1 MTNKEIN
8 KLKVGD
14 KIYIAEKFGRFG
26 FKGTRVVR
34 QVLDHTNPET
44 HGYPHLSVNR
54 IIVKH
59 SNKLQ
64 QLGIG
69 VIYKSKE
76 EYEKNTK
83 VSKGGMTN
91 QYRWNKRFRYDR

>member
-1 MTNKEIN
+1 MTHKEIN

-14 KIYIAEKFGRFG
+14 KIYIAEKYYKGIKR

-34 QVLDHTNPET
+34 QVLDHTNPKT

-64 QLGIG
+64 QLSSW

-76 EYEKNTK
+76 EYEKNRTYDDP
-83 VSKGGMTN
+83 TE
-91 QYRWNKRFRYDR
+91 YRGEDNPYI

>member
-1 MTNKEIN
+1 MTHKEIN

-14 KIYIAEKFGRFG
+14 KIYIAESCG

-69 VIYKSKE
+69 VIYKSRE
-76 EYEKNTK
+76 EY
-83 VSKGGMTN
+83 
-91 QYRWNKRFRYDR
+91 YDR